1 MSSVKAVCKGKY
13 LTTVFVCL
21 ASAGLQSAL
30 ADSYPVR
37 PVRFI
42 VPFPAGGGTD
52 TVARLIAS
60 PLAERLG
67 QPVVVDNRG
76 GANAIIGT
84 DLGAKAPP
92 DGHTLTFCLPAS
104 VAVNPTLYRDLPYD
118 PPRDFLPVIQLNTIA
133 IMLVAA
139 NTLPVKSVAELIAYA
154 KSRPGQLNF
163 ASSGRGSAG
172 HLSVELLSQSAGL
185 RMVHVAYK
193 GGSPALSDTIAGQM
207 HLMAGPMISA
217 IPHIKSGRVKGLAV
231 MAPVR
236 AKVLPD
242 VEAMGETIPGFNA
255 SIWHGVL
262 VPRGTPAAV
271 VERLNRDLNSVLSL
285 RTIADRMAQGGSEV
299 VGGSPAAFAEVIRA
313 DAGKYSRLL
322 TTAGM
327 AGSAKR

>member
-1 MSSVKAVCKGKY
+1 MDSGTLFYPGKALAAGAVC
-13 LTTVFVCL
+13 LL
-21 ASAGLQSAL
+21 AAVVMPVM
-30 ADSYPVR
+30 ADVYPVR
-37 PVRFI
+37 PIRFI

-52 TVARLIAS
+52 TVARLIAV

-67 QPVVVDNRG
+67 QPVVIDNRG

-84 DLGAKAPP
+84 DLGAKAPA
-92 DGHTLTFCLPAS
+92 DGYTLTFCLPAS
-104 VAVNPTLYRDLPYD
+104 VSVNPTLYRELSYD
-118 PPRDFLPVIQLNTIA
+118 PARQFSPVIQLNTIA
-133 IMLVAA
+133 IMLVAT
-139 NTLPVKSVAELIAYA
+139 NKLPVNTVSELIAYA

-172 HLSVELLSQSAGL
+172 HLAVELLSQSAGL

-217 IPHIKSGRVKGLAV
+217 IPHIKSGRVKGVAV

-242 VEAMGETIPGFNA
+242 VEAMGETIPGFNG

-262 VPRGTPAAV
+262 VPRGTPAPV
-271 VERLNRDLNSVLSL
+271 TERLNREFNSVLTL
-285 RTIADRMAQGGSEV
+285 RSVADRMAQGGSEV
-299 VGGSPAAFAEVIRA
+299 VGGSPAAFAAVIRA
-313 DAGKYSRLL
+313 DTEKYGRLL
-322 TTAGM
+322 KSAGM
-327 AGSAKR
+327 AGSAAR